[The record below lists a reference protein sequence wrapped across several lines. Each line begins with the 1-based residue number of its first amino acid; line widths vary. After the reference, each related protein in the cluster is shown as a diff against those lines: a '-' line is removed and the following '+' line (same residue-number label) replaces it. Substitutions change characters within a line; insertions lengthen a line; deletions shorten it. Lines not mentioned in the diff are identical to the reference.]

1 MIELVL
7 LACLLGQPQRCEQY
21 FVPTAP
27 QMSLVECM
35 FSGQF
40 QVVQWHEEHPGW
52 VIRRWTCG
60 PPRA

>member
-7 LACLLGQPQRCEQY
+7 VACLLGQPQRCEQH

-27 QMSLVECM
+27 QMSLVECV

-40 QVVQWHEEHPGW
+40 QVVQWHEQHPGW

-60 PPRA
+60 APRA